1 MKSKRILFLLS
12 LLALTLL
19 LSACAPAKPAVD
31 PLPSGPAIDPVPT
44 LPAEQKET
52 DMPKAEYRSLSAK
65 DAKARIDSGDKLIIL
80 DVRED
85 YEFAAGHIPGA
96 VLLPVGQI
104 KDLAAEVLPDKNA
117 EILLYCRSGNR
128 SRTAAL
134 QLVELG
140 YTNVHDFGG
149 IISWPYETV
158 KESP

>member
-1 MKSKRILFLLS
+1 MKKKQMLLLLGLLS
-12 LLALTLL
+12 VSML
-19 LSACAPAKPAVD
+19 LSACAPAAPAV
-31 PLPSGPAIDPVPT
+31 PGGPAIDPVPT

-52 DMPKAEYRSLSAK
+52 DMPKAEYKKLSAQ
-65 DAKARIDSGDKLIIL
+65 DAKARIDSGDALIIL

-85 YEFAAGHIPGA
+85 DEFAAGHIPGA

-104 KDLAAEVLPDKNA
+104 TSRAGDVLPDKDA

-128 SRTAAL
+128 SRTAAM
-134 QLVELG
+134 QLIELG